1 MPDVFLPCLNKDD
14 GDANE
19 LLVLH
24 QIFVSNKGLPSGR
37 GGEGG
42 GVRVPLFP
50 KKKNTVSPLFPKIS

>member
-14 GDANE
+14 DDANE

-42 GVRVPLFP
+42 GGVCSLVP
-50 KKKNTVSPLFPKIS
+50 